1 MLSSMHELDAPGAR
15 VRFLHAGRR
24 LAFPA
29 PDAVMA
35 LLFAAA
41 ALVDFLPLDVL
52 VKVPKAFLES
62 REELS
67 MALMIEGAF
76 LMAQA
81 TLVDIATRLRKR
93 PPAWAIPLIA
103 GAVILFSD
111 HARQAV
117 VWTWQNGGTALLIP
131 LLLSLAERATILWR
145 MPGRT
150 DIQKI
155 AERALIGNRITT
167 GIGVLVV
174 FVAGSIA
181 ATHYEWLSGGW
192 LFLTAGALYF
202 AIAAFDEWRV
212 RGPRFAE
219 NPRVLFGFDPIHIKY
234 LEPV

>member
-15 VRFLHAGRR
+15 VRFLQTGRR

-35 LLFAAA
+35 LLLAAA
-41 ALVDFLPLDVL
+41 AAVEFLPPALL
-52 VKVPKAFLES
+52 ARVPHAFLES

-67 MALMIEGAF
+67 MALVIEGAF

-93 PPAWAIPLIA
+93 PPVWAIPLIA
-103 GAVILFSD
+103 GAVVLFSD

-145 MPGRT
+145 MPVRT

-155 AERALIGNRITT
+155 AERALVGNRITT

-174 FVAGSIA
+174 FAAGSIA
-181 ATHYEWLSGGW
+181 SMYYDWSGGW
-192 LFLTAGALYF
+192 VFFAAGALYF

-212 RGPRFAE
+212 RGARFAR